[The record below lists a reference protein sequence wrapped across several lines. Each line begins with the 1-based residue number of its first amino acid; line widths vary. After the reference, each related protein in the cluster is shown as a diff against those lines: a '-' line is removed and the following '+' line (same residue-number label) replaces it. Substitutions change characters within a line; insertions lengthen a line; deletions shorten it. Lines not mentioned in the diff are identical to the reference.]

1 MNKIKI
7 NLLSH
12 GRFHMVDLTR
22 ELKKQGFDVKLY
34 SFVPPKMCKK
44 YGLCNED
51 FYSLFYILAHNTG
64 CNNGNYNEEVQYS
77 NIFNRLYFRS

>member
-34 SFVPPKMCKK
+34 SFVPPQ
-44 YGLCNED
+44 N
-51 FYSLFYILAHNTG
+51 
-64 CNNGNYNEEVQYS
+64 VQKVW
-77 NIFNRLYFRS
+77 FM